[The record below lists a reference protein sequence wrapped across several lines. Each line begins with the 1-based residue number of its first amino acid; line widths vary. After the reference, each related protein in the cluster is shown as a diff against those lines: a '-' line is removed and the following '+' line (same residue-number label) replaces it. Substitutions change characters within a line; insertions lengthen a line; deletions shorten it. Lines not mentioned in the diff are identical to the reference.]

1 MGNNYIIGVIIIIL
15 IIALI
20 VTLYKQ
26 GTCEPCKLENDRI
39 KILENKLE
47 SSSKTEKNESNVEKY
62 ESIPVNNPLINLKGG
77 DLEEKKK
84 EAKKYET
91 LKKLLEESLSE

>member
-1 MGNNYIIGVIIIIL
+1 MPLKSNSIGNNYIIGVIIIIL

-26 GTCEPCKLENDRI
+26 ETCEPCKLENDRI

-47 SSSKTEKNESNVEKY
+47 NSSK
-62 ESIPVNNPLINLKGG
+62 
-77 DLEEKKK
+77 
-84 EAKKYET
+84 
-91 LKKLLEESLSE
+91 

>member
-1 MGNNYIIGVIIIIL
+1 MPLKSNSIGNNYIIGVIIIIL

-26 GTCEPCKLENDRI
+26 ETCEPCKLENDRI

-47 SSSKTEKNESNVEKY
+47 NSSKW
-62 ESIPVNNPLINLKGG
+62 NPGINLKCSIIPGIFLVKTN
-77 DLEEKKK
+77 DPQDNIFHS
-84 EAKKYET
+84 
-91 LKKLLEESLSE
+91 LKDE